1 MIGSIPCRTALSK
14 STLPGLD
21 YSLNPYW
28 GCGHGCRYCYVPDV
42 LRGEELHLKWGELV
56 RVKEGIEEVLRREV
70 EVKKRGTVGVS
81 TVTDPYQPLESK
93 TGLTRRCLEILRSA
107 GFRVSIQT
115 KSGLVL
121 RDRDLLGPG
130 FDVGVTITTM
140 DESLSR
146 LLEPGASPPGTRA
159 QVLEELSGRVETW
172 LFLGPV
178 IPHVNDDEESLREII
193 RLARRTQSLLLF
205 DWFRPKPWA
214 TQRLLST
221 LEGRFEVNEELLR
234 GREWRDRVLKRVQNI
249 CRELGVRFQP
259 AFPDHRALNDSART

>member
-1 MIGSIPCRTALSK
+1 LIASIPCRTALSK

-42 LRGEELHLKWGELV
+42 LRSEELHREWGKLV
-56 RVKEGIEEVLRREV
+56 LVKEGIEEILRREV
-70 EVKKRGTVGVS
+70 GSKGKGTVGVS

-93 TGLTRRCLEILRSA
+93 TELTRRCLEILRSA

-130 FDVGVTITTM
+130 FDVGVTIITM
-140 DESLSR
+140 DEGLSR
-146 LLEPGASPPGTRA
+146 LLEPGACPPSARA

-178 IPHVNDDEESLREII
+178 IPGVNDDEESLGEII

-214 TQRLLST
+214 TQRLLSA
-221 LEGRFEVNEELLR
+221 LQGRFEAKTELFQN
-234 GREWRDRVLKRVQNI
+234 REWRDQTLKKVQEI
-249 CRELGVRFQP
+249 CRQLGVRLQH
-259 AFPDHRALNDSART
+259 AWQLTLL

>member
-1 MIGSIPCRTALSK
+1 LIGSIPCRTALSK

-42 LRGEELHLKWGELV
+42 LRSEELHLQWGKLV
-56 RVKEGIEEVLRREV
+56 RVKEGMEEVLRE
-70 EVKKRGTVGVS
+70 EAGLKRKGTVGVS

-93 TGLTRRCLEILRSA
+93 IELTRRCLEILRSA

-130 FDVGVTITTM
+130 FDVGVTLITL
-140 DESLSR
+140 DKELSH
-146 LLEPGASPPGTRA
+146 LLEPNAPPPDVRV
-159 QVLEELSGRVETW
+159 QVLEELSGKVETW
-172 LFLGPV
+172 IFLGPV
-178 IPHVNDDEESLREII
+178 IPRVNDAEGEI
-193 RLARRTQSLLLF
+193 RKVVEVARRTRSLLLF

-214 TQRLLST
+214 TQRLLSA
-221 LEGRFEVNEELLR
+221 LGGKFAVDKELFHN
-234 GREWRDRVLKRVQNI
+234 REWRNQTLKKVQNA
-249 CRELGVRFQP
+249 CRDLDVRLQL
-259 AFPDHRALNDSART
+259 AFPL